1 MPKLPILKSKQVLQK
16 FEKLGFVEDRQAGS
30 HIILLHKQ
38 DGRRAVIPLHVKDL
52 PKGTLAAIL
61 RESKIRRDD
70 FINA

>member
-1 MPKLPILKSKQVLQK
+1 MPKLYILKSKQVLRK

-30 HIILLHKQ
+30 H
-38 DGRRAVIPLHVKDL
+38 DL

-61 RESKIRRDD
+61 RESKISKDD